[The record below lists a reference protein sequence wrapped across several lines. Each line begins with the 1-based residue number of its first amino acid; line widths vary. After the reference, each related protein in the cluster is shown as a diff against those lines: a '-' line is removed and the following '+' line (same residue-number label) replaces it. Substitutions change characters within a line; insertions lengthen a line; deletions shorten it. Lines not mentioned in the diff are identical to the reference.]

1 MEAPPWAAR
10 GFAAI
15 LLLLF
20 ATTVVMAAVLNVS
33 DSVSSAFVL
42 MPVRG
47 TDPIKAPRQGSVAEV
62 RVAEGQTVG
71 KGEALFVIQ
80 SAAIGDRFAELQ
92 TLEAQ
97 LHGIAESLTNAHRK
111 YQSQQ
116 RATQEEGHRLH
127 DRLAYLQR
135 AITLKQ
141 HELALAQDT
150 VETYKRLYERGLTSR
165 LEYANRL
172 LGANKVTGEMDQTMT
187 ERDENRNA
195 LAKLQYDTEA
205 SQAEYTELTRRLKE
219 DRERTRI
226 RIAALRKELA
236 QSQGNELTVPA
247 ACTGTVLRL
256 QVQASGAIVQE
267 GESMAELA
275 CAEERLQAELTVPP
289 SGVGRITPGLGVK
302 LLYDAFPYQRYGLRY
317 GTVRWVS
324 PSSVLVKDTRVFRVL
339 VDIAEEAL
347 LIQGQPRPL
356 MAGMSGK
363 AEVVVGRTSVLS
375 YAFAPLRQL
384 KESFADIPAR
394 VVSGDI

>member
-1 MEAPPWAAR
+1 
-10 GFAAI
+10 
-15 LLLLF
+15 
-20 ATTVVMAAVLNVS
+20 MAAVLNVS